1 MEKQVKSFFT
11 LPEDIKGKTD
21 YGKRKHIIFYFDKE
35 TDYEKIVAFFCGDTI
50 YKDVPMPSTSK
61 LLKLLPSFKKKVK
74 LKSKKGGRLHW
85 KNVIQH

>member
-11 LPEDIKGKTD
+11 LPEDIKGKAD

-35 TDYEKIVAFFCGDTI
+35 SDYEKVVDFFCSETI
-50 YKDVPMPSTSK
+50 YKDVPMPNTSM

-74 LKSKKGGRLHW
+74 LKSKKGRSPH
-85 KNVIQH
+85 